1 MQQLRLYFPL
11 FQATQLVC
19 GTNTSYAQEIRK
31 LRQFGLSHITP
42 HLRRT
47 KLWKYPYKITIVY
60 YTSTDTD
67 TISALTITAYILHL
81 FESNGVL
88 QSNDLRVVP
97 AVEVQMKKVERF
109 SDEGCEIQVQKI
121 TQSQGQ
127 THLASCP

>member
-1 MQQLRLYFPL
+1 M
-11 FQATQLVC
+11 C

-97 AVEVQMKKVERF
+97 AVEVQMKQVERF
-109 SDEGCEIQVQKI
+109 SDEGCEIQVQKL
-121 TQSQGQ
+121 TN
-127 THLASCP
+127 L